1 MYPLRRALAILNAAG
16 NVHAK
21 TMGEIVRQV
30 HVLLEEAQDNVKFL
44 GTIRKPTQVRIL
56 DYAISFLPKLMS
68 SQNRQKA
75 FCMTILFMVVS

>member
-44 GTIRKPTQVRIL
+44 GTIRKPTQVSSIL
-56 DYAISFLPKLMS
+56 DYANSFLPMIMS
-68 SQNRQKA
+68 TQNRHC
-75 FCMTILFMVVS
+75 FLNDHFLW

>member
-1 MYPLRRALAILNAAG
+1 MEEQLKMYPLRRALAILNAAG

-44 GTIRKPTQVRIL
+44 GTIRKPTQVRAYSRLHEFWYLRVWPIRV
-56 DYAISFLPKLMS
+56 F
-68 SQNRQKA
+68 
-75 FCMTILFMVVS
+75 

>member
-44 GTIRKPTQVRIL
+44 GTIRKPTQVRAYSRLCQFIFTHDNVDSEPSL
-56 DYAISFLPKLMS
+56 
-68 SQNRQKA
+68 
-75 FCMTILFMVVS
+75 LFV

>member
-44 GTIRKPTQVRIL
+44 GTIRKPTQVRTYSIR
-56 DYAISFLPKLMS
+56 YGAVP
-68 SQNRQKA
+68 
-75 FCMTILFMVVS
+75 

>member
-44 GTIRKPTQVRIL
+44 GTIRKPTQVGSIL
-56 DYAISFLPKLMS
+56 DYANSFLPMLMS
-68 SQNRQKA
+68 TRLRTVVA
-75 FCMTILFMVVS
+75 FCMTTFL